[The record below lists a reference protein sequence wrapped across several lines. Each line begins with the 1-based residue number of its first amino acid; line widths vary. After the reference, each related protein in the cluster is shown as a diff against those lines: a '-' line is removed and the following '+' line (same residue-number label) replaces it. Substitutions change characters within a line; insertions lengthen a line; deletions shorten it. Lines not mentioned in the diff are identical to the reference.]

1 MNKQVKHPLR
11 GGIPPEGI
19 PPGIEGMTGWGTEPP
34 GPGGGDGV
42 QESDS
47 ELLSGSRLEENI
59 FLQVCYLPI
68 NSINQILALK

>member
-1 MNKQVKHPLR
+1 MNKQVINPLR

-34 GPGGGDGV
+34 GRPGGGDGV

-59 FLQVCYLPI
+59 FLQVWYL
-68 NSINQILALK
+68 QIICS